1 MKAIV
6 KYRLDAF
13 ALALGGVCAKSA
25 YVTMPIVANDRINAA
40 WDEKLRK
47 GPAVRCPDRA
57 PEGACAG
64 WAT

>member
-1 MKAIV
+1 MKNIV
-6 KYRLDAF
+6 KNRLDAF
-13 ALALGGVCAKSA
+13 SLALGGVTAKSA
-25 YVTMPIVANDRINAA
+25 YVTMPIVANDHINAA

-47 GPAVRCPDRA
+47 GSTDDSPELA

>member
-1 MKAIV
+1 MINKV
-6 KYRLDAF
+6 KNRLDVF
-13 ALALGGVCAKSA
+13 SLALGGVSVKSA
-25 YVTMPIVANDRINAA
+25 YGAMPIVANDRINAA

-47 GPAVRCPDRA
+47 GPAEHSPDLA

>member
-1 MKAIV
+1 MKDRL
-6 KYRLDAF
+6 KNRLDAF
-13 ALALGGVCAKSA
+13 ALALGGVSAKSA

-47 GPAVRCPDRA
+47 DSTERCPDLA

-64 WAT
+64 WVT

>member
-1 MKAIV
+1 MINKV
-6 KYRLDAF
+6 KNRLDAF
-13 ALALGGVCAKSA
+13 ALALGGVSVKSA
-25 YVTMPIVANDRINAA
+25 YGVVPIVANDRINAA

-47 GPAVRCPDRA
+47 GPAERSPDLA

>member
-1 MKAIV
+1 MKDKV
-6 KYRLDAF
+6 KKRLDAF
-13 ALALGGVCAKSA
+13 TLALGGVSAKSA
-25 YVTMPIVANDRINAA
+25 YVTMPIVADDRINAA

-47 GPAVRCPDRA
+47 EPAERCPDPA

>member
-1 MKAIV
+1 MTNTV
-6 KYRLDAF
+6 KHRLDAF
-13 ALALGGVCAKSA
+13 TLALGGFSAKSA

-40 WDEKLRK
+40 WDERLRK
-47 GPAVRCPDRA
+47 ASMECSADQA

>member
-1 MKAIV
+1 MKDKV
-6 KYRLDAF
+6 KKRIDAF
-13 ALALGGVCAKSA
+13 TLALGGVAAKSA
-25 YVTMPIVANDRINAA
+25 YANMPIVADDRINAA

-47 GPAVRCPDRA
+47 GPAECRQDPA